1 MNGTKWAAIM
11 NLGLLLAGTGC
22 VTCGHDACKPV
33 LEAGPYSE
41 ASIGERRHVYVFLI
55 NGLVPS
61 GTSGL
66 EGLRLKLAERGYEKV
81 YRGEL
86 CHTWWL
92 WSEMKRVRGCD
103 PEARF
108 VLVGYGFGCGPAIGL
123 ANDAAERNI
132 PIDSVVLLD
141 PAGTEAHCREAGQT
155 LVIRSGSGSLEDL
168 GSPHSPSAA
177 ARSEEPQ
184 TRTRRVR
191 TTNGP
196 QICVAG
202 SGHFS
207 LPTQARTVDA
217 IAAALSESAARV
229 EQPLAAE
236 EAELRFE
243 GAPSRE
249 QPMVPP
255 GTSPEWLFLHD
266 RLGPHN
272 SPLSPQPGYTIRYR

>member
-1 MNGTKWAAIM
+1 MNGTKWAAILG
-11 NLGLLLAGTGC
+11 LGLLLTGTGC

-41 ASIGERRHVYVFLI
+41 AAVGERRHVYVFLV
-55 NGLVPS
+55 NGLIPS

-103 PEARF
+103 PDARF

-141 PAGTEAHCREAGQT
+141 PAGTKANCRQAGQT
-155 LVIRSGSGSLEDL
+155 LVIRSGLGSLED
-168 GSPHSPSAA
+168 AA
-177 ARSEEPQ
+177 AEGIS
-184 TRTRRVR
+184 
-191 TTNGP
+191 
-196 QICVAG
+196 VAG

-207 LPTQARTVDA
+207 LPTHARTVDA

-229 EQPLAAE
+229 EHPLVAE

-255 GTSPEWLFLHD
+255 GTSQEWLFLHD

-272 SPLSPQPGYTIRYR
+272 SPLSPQPGSTVR